1 MLLLLF
7 IVHCFA
13 IFKQKS
19 VFNIPHIIRTVIF
32 FSEWHLWSCNF
43 TSGFWETL
51 PYQNQ
56 QGKWDRQ
63 FITMDSSPRNGA
75 TESER
80 VFQWWFDS
88 NSHRTPAEHAWHA
101 NWQSLHFL
109 ICYLFHMLALYMQR
123 EFVYRSTFECRDPLH
138 PYRVMIL
145 HDVHVLFGTSSAAF
159 IADIFL
165 PNRGCCMVAKKLAV

>member
-7 IVHCFA
+7 IVHGFA
-13 IFKQKS
+13 IFKPKS

-109 ICYLFHMLALYMQR
+109 ICYLFHMLALYMQSL
-123 EFVYRSTFECRDPLH
+123 STGALSNAGIPCTPIESWFYTMC
-138 PYRVMIL
+138 M
-145 HDVHVLFGTSSAAF
+145 S
-159 IADIFL
+159 FL
-165 PNRGCCMVAKKLAV
+165 EQAPPHS